1 MTISSCIHVAADA
14 VISSFLWLSRI
25 PLCTHTHTYP
35 KINSKLI
42 KQQNIRVET
51 IKVLEEITRQ
61 KLHDTGLGNDTYG
74 TDNKRENRK
83 TGLRED

>member
-1 MTISSCIHVAADA
+1 MGGKVVLRTAFIK
-14 VISSFLWLSRI
+14 FK
-25 PLCTHTHTYP
+25 TTHTYP